1 MPKMVILGTASFIP
15 DETHENTHMLLQGEQ
30 GCVLIDSGSNPLIS
44 LKKAGLSADQLR
56 TLILTHFHP
65 DHMSGVPNLLM
76 GLWLMGRTQPLNI
89 LGLNVTLDKV
99 HSLMNLF
106 EWRDWPGF
114 YPVTFEPVQ
123 SFTGST
129 ILEMPDFHIQMSP
142 AHHLVPSIALKV
154 TAQPGGKTLVYSSD
168 TSPSDAVAQLARGAD
183 ILVHEVAGAASG
195 HSSPSMAGSIARQ
208 AGVGRLALIHYHTY
222 LNPEDLVAEA
232 RSTYYGPITVLRDLD
247 VIEL

>member
-1 MPKMVILGTASFIP
+1 MVILGTASFIP

-30 GCVLIDSGSNPLIS
+30 GYVLIDSGSNPLIS

-89 LGLNVTLDKV
+89 LGLNVTLDKI

-154 TAQPGGKTLVYSSD
+154 TAQAGGKTLVYSSD
-168 TSPSDAVAQLARGAD
+168 TSPSDAVAQRRAARTSCARKMRRG
-183 ILVHEVAGAASG
+183 LRPLQSVHAARLPGRRAWAGWR
-195 HSSPSMAGSIARQ
+195 SSTIT
-208 AGVGRLALIHYHTY
+208 LI
-222 LNPEDLVAEA
+222 
-232 RSTYYGPITVLRDLD
+232 
-247 VIEL
+247 